1 MNKVCGRL
9 SVGLGLMI
17 ASISATNGENGKKSA
32 KFSKIIEIY
41 RPLLTG
47 NIPTRKDDDW
57 AFKNARY
64 VGRNHNHLNTYHIC
78 GVIQI
83 MLNNC

>member
-47 NIPTRKDDDW
+47 NIPTRKDD
-57 AFKNARY
+57 N
-64 VGRNHNHLNTYHIC
+64 
-78 GVIQI
+78 
-83 MLNNC
+83 